1 MRKLNRP
8 LTVAALLVVLVNTL
22 ILGGV
27 ALNRRTPPDATLVL
41 SERELSPAIAAPFYF
56 GNDENSGLTLE
67 LRWAVLPPPVA
78 DQAGATHFL
87 YPGSESWGPAAWLD
101 RKKLAALGFDV
112 ARRSDEGE
120 EARYYEHVQAR
131 EVLLVLEMNADAYQS
146 ALQQIRTRATQAAAT
161 AAADSFDASL
171 VREAQRLRESARRL
185 ERESSRLY
193 VVDAG
198 LDAEALRS
206 RYPDRTRYAIVRGS
220 VRPQVVGQG
229 AARQLFGRVAAVHCA
244 DLTVPERLR
253 APLPPR
259 PLRPADRRQ
268 PFQVMVAFGRRF
280 EPWIVGASR
289 TAPNDSD

>member
-1 MRKLNRP
+1 MSKLNRP
-8 LTVAALLVVLVNTL
+8 LTVAALLVVLINAL

-27 ALNRRTPPDATLVL
+27 ALNRRAPPDATLVL

-56 GNDENSGLTLE
+56 GNDENSGLTLQ
-67 LRWAVLPPPVA
+67 LRWAVLPPAVA
-78 DQAGATHFL
+78 DQAGAAHFL
-87 YPGSESWGPAAWLD
+87 YPWSESWGPAAWLD

-112 ARRSDEGE
+112 ARQSDEGE
-120 EARYYEHVQAR
+120 ETRYTEHVQAR

-185 ERESSRLY
+185 ERESTRLY

-220 VRPQVVGQG
+220 VRPQLVGQG
-229 AARQLFGRVAAVHCA
+229 AARQVFGRVAAVHCA

-253 APLPPR
+253 APLPR
-259 PLRPADRRQ
+259 QPLRPDDRRQ
-268 PFQVMVAFGRRF
+268 PFQVLVAFGRGF